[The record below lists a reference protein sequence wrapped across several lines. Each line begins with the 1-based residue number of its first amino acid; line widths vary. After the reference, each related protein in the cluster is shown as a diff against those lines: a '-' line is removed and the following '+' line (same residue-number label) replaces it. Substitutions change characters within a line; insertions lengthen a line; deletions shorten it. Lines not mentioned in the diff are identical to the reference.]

1 MSERGDRWS
10 DKLAKVMGSWKFVIG
25 QAVFLA
31 AWFAF
36 NGLFGA
42 KAPDPYPFILA
53 NLIMSAQAAFTAPII
68 MMSQNRAASADRT
81 TITNDLEA
89 DRESLEILRILKQ
102 RQDEMLEEF
111 DNESA

>member
-1 MSERGDRWS
+1 MKFSEQAADS
-10 DKLAKVMGSWKFVIG
+10 LAKVMGSWKFVIG

-31 AWFAF
+31 AWFAL
-36 NGLFGA
+36 NGLFGT

-89 DRESLEILRILKQ
+89 DRESLEILKRIEEKLK
-102 RQDEMLEEF
+102 
-111 DNESA
+111 